1 MSLTAIEC
9 PDGVCHSHHGG
20 HAVPRTAMQK
30 NLQGHG
36 REWCERLAE
45 RIYEMSVDTYA
56 QTVMPSLHS
65 SGWQR
70 RHLDWEFK
78 LANEGSE
85 PDEALVEGIINAT
98 ESFLRS
104 SEVHRLF
111 IQELVQGTF
120 DEAAEDT
127 LRANAVHN
135 LIENEILAMLKTR
148 KEELLAKI
156 AGDLLNDAD
165 GNTELAKSAAAEGL
179 NEVERLLM
187 NHTEAV

>member
-1 MSLTAIEC
+1 MSINTF
-9 PDGVCHSHHGG
+9 S
-20 HAVPRTAMQK
+20 
-30 NLQGHG
+30 
-36 REWCERLAE
+36 
-45 RIYEMSVDTYA
+45 

-78 LANEGSE
+78 LKNEDSE

-120 DEAAEDT
+120 DEATNDK
-127 LRANAVHN
+127 LRSLAVRK
-135 LIENEILAMLKTR
+135 LIDNELIKMIEENKDDILDR
-148 KEELLAKI
+148 LAKN
-156 AGDLLNDAD
+156 LLDEANGEFEMARKAAND
-165 GNTELAKSAAAEGL
+165 GVE
-179 NEVERLLM
+179 EVERLLV